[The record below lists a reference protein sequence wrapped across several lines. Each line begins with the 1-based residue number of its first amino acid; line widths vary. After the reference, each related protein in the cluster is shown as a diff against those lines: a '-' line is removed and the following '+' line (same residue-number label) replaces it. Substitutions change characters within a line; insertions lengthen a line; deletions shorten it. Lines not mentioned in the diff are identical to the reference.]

1 MSAFGG
7 TEPKR
12 PPNPLAEHPS
22 RYPVNNMDFSS
33 IRLKLASP
41 DEILSWSF
49 GEVIKPE
56 TINYRT
62 QRPEPEGLFSEK
74 IFGPER
80 DFECYCGKYRK
91 IRYKGII
98 CDRCG
103 VEVTRSIVR
112 RERFGHIKL
121 ASPVSHIWFLRGV
134 PSRMAMILN
143 VSLPDLEKVIY
154 FSSYIITQVNEE
166 AKTEAMKK
174 IDQEFR
180 VKLKETKN
188 EEEKEKLKVL
198 KEKERQILKEI
209 KKYKIISELEFREL
223 SLKYGE
229 AFEIGIGA
237 EAIKKIFEKI
247 DPEKLVQ
254 ELDQEAEIT
263 KNPLQIKK
271 ISRRLRLVKGFISS
285 NTRPEWMFLEMLPII
300 PPALRP
306 MVQLDG
312 GRFATSDL
320 NDLYRRVIN
329 RNNRLK
335 HLLELKAPEVI
346 TRNEKRMLQEAVD
359 ALIDNGMRKGQALTQ
374 STVGQKRSL
383 KSLSDILKGKQGRFR
398 QNLLGKRVDYSGRS
412 VIVIGPELKIDECG
426 LPKYMALELFRPFVI
441 NRLIAK
447 GLTSNIR
454 AASKFIET
462 EVPEVWEA
470 LEEVIKEKLVLLNR
484 APTLHRLGVQA
495 FKPMLHEGKAIRI
508 PALPTHAF
516 NADFDGD
523 QMAVHLPL
531 AEDAQAEAKNLM
543 LASRGILKPA
553 TGEPVAI
560 PTKDVV
566 LGCYYLTMMLD
577 NQKGEGKVFSSKEEC
592 LIAFENEVVDLNAK
606 IKIKDGNPS
615 KFIETTPGR
624 IIFNQILP
632 PDFSFINRTL
642 DQGALKRLE
651 TDVLDK
657 YGLSDTTVK
666 FLNDLKDLGFYYA
679 TISGISWSVYDL
691 KIPKEKEEIIKTA
704 QNLADENES
713 LYERGLLTKYER
725 RIKAIEI
732 WTEAKSKL
740 SDYVKKVLE
749 PSSPIRIMVDSKA
762 RGSWSVIDQLMGM
775 RGLFTNPAGEI
786 IELPVKNSFKEG
798 LTVLEYFIST
808 HGARKGLAD
817 TALRTATAGYL
828 TRRLIDVVQDI
839 VIQEGDCKDKEG
851 FVVFAK
857 DSEAVS
863 ESLGRRVMGRFSLEE
878 VKDGGGNLIV
888 KKGDLITRSQAEK
901 LENLKL
907 DKLRIRNLISCKS
920 RRGVCR
926 VCYGYDLSKNEM
938 VNLGEAVGIIT
949 AQAIGEP
956 GTQLTMRTFHT
967 GGVAGGGDITLGLP
981 RVEEIFEVRSPSNKG
996 VIGDVE
1002 GKVISIE
1009 QKGNQKLV
1017 KIESSDTKEV
1027 REYVLPPLVSSL
1039 VSERELVVPG
1049 LPLSEGSLDLNELFH
1064 LGGKNEVLRYIT
1076 REIKSI
1082 YFTSGEAIND
1092 KHIEMIVRQMFSRVR
1107 ILKGGDSNFIP
1118 GEVIELSRILTENDR
1133 LKEAGKNLVKYEL
1146 LLLGITKVALTTE
1159 SFLSAAS
1166 FQETAR
1172 VLIEAAVGGKVDNLR
1187 GLKEN
1192 VIIGR
1197 LIPAGTG
1204 FKARSEGRLV

>member
-1 MSAFGG
+1 MTRIKIRIIRVNSCIRVAF
-7 TEPKR
+7 
-12 PPNPLAEHPS
+12 
-22 RYPVNNMDFSS
+22 MDFNS
-33 IRLKLASP
+33 IRLRLASP
-41 DEILSWSF
+41 DEILDWSF

-74 IFGPER
+74 IFGPEK

-91 IRYKGII
+91 IRYKGIV

-121 ASPVSHIWFLRGV
+121 ASPVSHIWFLRGI
-134 PSRMAMILN
+134 PSRMAMVLD

-154 FSSYIITQVNEE
+154 FSSYIIIQVNEE

-180 VKLKETKN
+180 AKLKEVKS
-188 EEEKEKLKVL
+188 EENKEKLKIL

-209 KKYKIISELEFREL
+209 KKHKIISELEFREL

-229 AFEIGIGA
+229 VFEVGIGA
-237 EAIKKIFEKI
+237 EAIKKIFEEL
-247 DPEKLVQ
+247 DLEKLVQ
-254 ELDQEAEIT
+254 ELEEET
-263 KNPLQIKK
+263 KIIENPLQLKK
-271 ISRRLRLVKGFISS
+271 LTRRLRLIKGFIAS
-285 NTRPEWMFLEMLPII
+285 NSKAEWMFLTVIPVI

-412 VIVIGPELKIDECG
+412 VIVIGPELKIDQCG

-441 NRLIAK
+441 NRLMAK
-447 GLTSNIR
+447 GLVNNIR
-454 AASKFIET
+454 AAGKFIET
-462 EVPEVWEA
+462 ESPEVWEA
-470 LEEVIKEKLVLLNR
+470 LEEEIKKKLVLLNR

-495 FKPMLHEGKAIRI
+495 FRPLLHEGKAIRI

-531 AEDAQAEAKNLM
+531 AEDAQNEAEELM
-543 LASRGILKPA
+543 LASKGILKPA
-553 TGEPVAI
+553 TGEPIAI
-560 PTKDVV
+560 PTQDIV
-566 LGCYYLTMMLD
+566 LGCYYLTMMVD
-577 NQKGEGKVFSSKEEC
+577 NLKGEGKIFSSKEEC
-592 LIAFENEVVDLNAK
+592 LNAFENGVIDLQAK
-606 IKIKDGNPS
+606 VRVRLVSGQNEELV
-615 KFIETTPGR
+615 ETTAGR
-624 IIFNQILP
+624 IIFNEILP
-632 PDFSFINRTL
+632 ANINFINRTL
-642 DQGALKRLE
+642 NQADLKKLE
-651 TDVLDK
+651 MEVLDK
-657 YGLSDTTVK
+657 CGFGETTIW
-666 FLNDLKDLGFYYA
+666 FLNDLKDIGFKYA
-679 TISGISWSVYDL
+679 TISGISWSVEDL
-691 KIPKEKEEIIKTA
+691 KIPKEKDGVMAEAQKT
-704 QNLADENES
+704 ADENEA
-713 LYERGLLTKYER
+713 LYGQGLLTKYER
-725 RIKAIEI
+725 RAKAIEI

-740 SDYVKKVLE
+740 SDYVKKTLE
-749 PSSPIRIMVDSKA
+749 PANPVRIMVESKA
-762 RGSWSVIDQLMGM
+762 RGSWSVVDQMMGM

-817 TALRTATAGYL
+817 TALRTATAGHL
-828 TRRLIDVVQDI
+828 TRRLVDVVQD
-839 VIQEGDCKDKEG
+839 VVVQEEDCKDKEG
-851 FVVFAK
+851 FIIYAK
-857 DSEAVS
+857 DSEAIS
-863 ESLGRRVMGRFSLEE
+863 ESLGRRVLGRVALEE
-878 VKDGGGNLIV
+878 VKDGEKTII
-888 KKGDLITRSQAEK
+888 KKGDLIARPQAESIDRF
-901 LENLKL
+901 KL
-907 DKLRIRNLISCKS
+907 DKLRVRDLISCKS
-920 RRGVCR
+920 RKGVCR
-926 VCYGYDLSKNEM
+926 ICYGFDLSKNEIIE
-938 VNLGEAVGIIT
+938 LGEAVGIIT

-967 GGVAGGGDITLGLP
+967 GGVAGVGDITMGLP
-981 RVEEIFEVRSPSNKG
+981 RVEEIFEVRSPSSKG
-996 VIGDVE
+996 IISDVE
-1002 GKVISIE
+1002 GKVIAVE
-1009 QKGNQKLV
+1009 QKGNQKTV
-1017 KIESSDTKEV
+1017 KIETSDTKET
-1027 REYVLPPLVSSL
+1027 REYVLPSL
-1039 VSERELVVPG
+1039 TSAMVSEDELIIRG
-1049 LPLSEGSLDLNELFH
+1049 QQLSEGSLDLNELFR
-1064 LGGKNEVLRYIT
+1064 LGGKAEVTRYII
-1076 REIKSI
+1076 RQIKNV
-1082 YFTSGEAIND
+1082 YFTAGESIND
-1092 KHIEMIVRQMFSRVR
+1092 KHIELIVRQMFSRVR
-1107 ILKGGDSNFIP
+1107 ILDGGGSLFIP
-1118 GEVIELSRILTENDR
+1118 GEVLESNRVLNENDQ
-1133 LKEAGKNLVKYEL
+1133 LKEKGKKPAKFEQ

-1172 VLIEAAVGGKVDNLR
+1172 VLIDAATGGKIDNLR

-1204 FKARSEGRLV
+1204 FKARAEGKLV

>member
-1 MSAFGG
+1 
-7 TEPKR
+7 
-12 PPNPLAEHPS
+12 
-22 RYPVNNMDFSS
+22 MDFNS
-33 IRLKLASP
+33 IRLRLASP
-41 DEILSWSF
+41 DEILSWSH
-49 GEVIKPE
+49 GEVLKPE

-74 IFGPER
+74 IYGPER

-134 PSRMAMILN
+134 PSRMAMILD
-143 VSLPDLEKVIY
+143 VSLPNLEKVIY

-180 VKLKETKN
+180 SKLKESKN
-188 EEEKEKLKVL
+188 EEEKEKFKVL
-198 KEKERQILKEI
+198 KEKERIILKEI

-229 AFEIGIGA
+229 VFEVGIGA
-237 EAIKKIFEKI
+237 EAIKKIFEGI
-247 DPEKLVQ
+247 DLDNIVK
-254 ELDQEAEIT
+254 ELERDLSIAG
-263 KNPLQIKK
+263 NPLQIKK
-271 ISRRLRLVKGFISS
+271 LTRRLRLIKGFSVS
-285 NTRPEWMFLEMLPII
+285 NSRPEWMFLDVIPVI

-312 GRFATSDL
+312 GRYATSDL

-374 STVGQKRSL
+374 ATVGQKRSL

-441 NRLIAK
+441 NRLISK
-447 GLTSNIR
+447 GLVNNIR
-454 AASKFIET
+454 AAGKFIET
-462 EVPEVWEA
+462 ESSEVWEA
-470 LEEVIKEKLVLLNR
+470 LEEVIKDKLVLLNR

-495 FKPMLHEGKAIRI
+495 FHPRLHEGKAIRI

-531 AEDAQAEAKNLM
+531 SEDAQAEARNLM

-553 TGEPVAI
+553 TGEPVAV
-560 PTKDVV
+560 PTNDIV
-566 LGCYYLTMMLD
+566 LGCYWLTMMVDDL
-577 NQKGEGKVFSSKEEC
+577 KGEGKIFSSKEEC
-592 LIAFENEVVDLNAK
+592 LNAFENEVIDLQAK
-606 IKIKDGNPS
+606 IKVRMASNKSEGN
-615 KFIETTPGR
+615 KEEIIETNAGR
-624 IIFNQILP
+624 VIFNEILP
-632 PDFSFINRTL
+632 PDISFVNKTL
-642 DQGALKRLE
+642 NKNDLQKIE
-651 TDVLDK
+651 MEVLDK
-657 YGLSDTTVK
+657 YGFSDETSR
-666 FLNDLKDLGFYYA
+666 FLNDLKNTGFSYA
-679 TISGISWSVYDL
+679 TQSGISWSVFDL
-691 KIPKEKEEIIKTA
+691 KIPKEKEEIINAA
-704 QNLADENES
+704 QKLADENET
-713 LYERGLLTKYER
+713 LYEQGLLTKYER
-725 RIKAIEI
+725 RTKAIEI

-740 SDYVKKVLE
+740 SDYVKKVL
-749 PSSPIRIMVDSKA
+749 PLTSPVRIMVESKA

-828 TRRLIDVVQDI
+828 TRRLVDVVQDI
-839 VIQEGDCKDKEG
+839 TIQEEDCKDKEG
-851 FVVFAK
+851 FIIHAK
-857 DSEAVS
+857 DSEAIS
-863 ESLGRRVMGRFSLEE
+863 ENLGKRVMGRISLEE
-878 VKDGGGNLIV
+878 VKDENGKAVI
-888 KKGDLITRSQAEK
+888 KKGDLISRHQAEIVDH
-901 LENLKL
+901 LKL
-907 DKLRIRNLISCKS
+907 DRLRVRSLISCKS
-920 RRGVCR
+920 RKGVCQI
-926 VCYGYDLSKNEM
+926 CYGYDLSKNQIVE
-938 VNLGEAVGIIT
+938 LGEAVGIIT

-956 GTQLTMRTFHT
+956 GTQMTMRTFHT
-967 GGVAGGGDITLGLP
+967 GGVAGGDDITLGLP
-981 RVEEIFEVRSPSNKG
+981 RVEEIFEARSPSSKG
-996 VIGDVE
+996 LICDVE
-1002 GKVISIE
+1002 GQVKSVE
-1009 QKGNQKLV
+1009 HKENQKII
-1017 KIESSDTKEV
+1017 KIETADTKEI
-1027 REYVLPPLVSSL
+1027 REYILPPLT
-1039 VSERELVVPG
+1039 SEIVAEGELVVRG
-1049 LPLSEGSLDLNELFH
+1049 QQLSEGSLDLGELFR
-1064 LGGKNEVLRYIT
+1064 LGDKPEVSRYII
-1076 REIKSI
+1076 REIKNV
-1082 YFTSGEAIND
+1082 YFTSGESIND
-1092 KHIEMIVRQMFSRVR
+1092 KHIEMIIRQMFSRAR
-1107 ILKGGDSNFIP
+1107 ILDGGDSAFIP
-1118 GEVIELSRILTENDR
+1118 GEVLELNRVLSENDK
-1133 LKEAGKNLVKYEL
+1133 LNQAGKNSVKYEQML
-1146 LLLGITKVALTTE
+1146 SGITKVALTTE

-1172 VLIEAAVGGKVDNLR
+1172 VLIDAAVSGKADNLR

-1204 FKARSEGRLV
+1204 FRRRTEGRPV

>member
-1 MSAFGG
+1 
-7 TEPKR
+7 
-12 PPNPLAEHPS
+12 
-22 RYPVNNMDFSS
+22 MD
-33 IRLKLASP
+33 
-41 DEILSWSF
+41 WSF
-49 GEVIKPE
+49 GEVVKPE

-74 IFGPER
+74 IFGPEK

-91 IRYKGII
+91 IRYKGIV

-134 PSRMAMILN
+134 PSRMAMLID

-154 FSSYIITQVNEE
+154 FSSYIITSVNEE

-180 VKLKETKN
+180 SKLKEAKTDEDKD
-188 EEEKEKLKVL
+188 KLKVL
-198 KEKERQILKEI
+198 KDKERLILKEI
-209 KKYKIISELEFREL
+209 KRHKIITELEFREL

-229 AFEIGIGA
+229 VFEVGIGA
-237 EAIKKIFEKI
+237 EAIKRIFEEI
-247 DPEKLVQ
+247 NL
-254 ELDQEAEIT
+254 EALAKEVDSEVNAEN
-263 KNPLQIKK
+263 NPLQIKK
-271 ISRRLRLVKGFISS
+271 MSRRLRLVNGLLNSGA
-285 NTRPEWMFLEMLPII
+285 RPEWMFLDVIPVI

-346 TRNEKRMLQEAVD
+346 TRNEKRMLQEAID

-374 STVGQKRSL
+374 STIGQKRSL

-412 VIVIGPELKIDECG
+412 VIVIGPELNIDECG
-426 LPKYMALELFRPFVI
+426 LPKYMALELFRPFII
-441 NRLIAK
+441 NKLITK
-447 GLTSNIR
+447 GLVNNIR
-454 AASKFIET
+454 AAGKFIET

-470 LEEVIKEKLVLLNR
+470 LEEVIKEKYVLLNR

-495 FKPMLHEGKAIRI
+495 FKPRLHEGKAIRI
-508 PALPTHAF
+508 PAMPTTAF

-531 AEDAQAEAKNLM
+531 TDEAQKEAREIM
-543 LASRGILKPA
+543 LASHGILKPA
-553 TGEPVAI
+553 TGSPVAV
-560 PTKDVV
+560 PTKDMV
-566 LGCYYLTMMLD
+566 LGCYYLTMETAGRR
-577 NQKGEGKVFSSKEEC
+577 GEGKVFSSENEC
-592 LIAFENEVVDLNAK
+592 LLALDNDFIDLHAK
-606 IKIKDGNPS
+606 IKLSRKDE
-615 KFIETTPGR
+615 KEHLETTPGR
-624 IIFNQILP
+624 VIFNRVLP
-632 PDFSFINRTL
+632 AGFPFVNNVFSQ
-642 DQGALKRLE
+642 DELKKLE
-651 TDVLDK
+651 VQVLDR
-657 YGLSDTTVK
+657 YGFSDISVK
-666 FLNDLKDLGFYYA
+666 FLNDLKDLGFKYA

-691 KIPKEKEEIIKTA
+691 KIPAEKDGIVAEA
-704 QNLADENES
+704 QKLADENED
-713 LYERGLLTKYER
+713 LYEQGLFTKYER
-725 RIKAIEI
+725 RAKAIEI

-740 SDYVKKVLE
+740 SDYVKKTLGPE
-749 PSSPIRIMVDSKA
+749 SPVKIMVDSKA
-762 RGSWSVIDQLMGM
+762 RGSWSVVDQLMGM

-828 TRRLIDVVQDI
+828 TRRLVDVVQDL
-839 VIQEGDCKDKEG
+839 VVHEEDCKDKDG
-851 FVVFAK
+851 FMAHAK
-857 DSEAVS
+857 DTEAIY
-863 ESLGRRVMGRFSLEE
+863 ESLGRRVMGRVSLEE
-878 VKDGGGNLIV
+878 LKDDDGKVIV
-888 KKGDLITRSQAEK
+888 KKGEVITRDKAEAVDRLK
-901 LENLKL
+901 LE
-907 DKLRIRNLISCKS
+907 KLRIRNLISCRA

-926 VCYGYDLSKNEM
+926 ICYGYDLSKNQL
-938 VNLGEAVGIIT
+938 VRLGEAVGIIT

-967 GGVAGGGDITLGLP
+967 GGVAGVGDITLGLP
-981 RVEEIFEVRSPSNKG
+981 RVEEIFEVRPPSNKG
-996 VIGDVE
+996 MISDVE
-1002 GKVISIE
+1002 GKVISVE
-1009 QKGNQKLV
+1009 HKAGQRMV
-1017 KIESSDTKEV
+1017 KIETSDTKET
-1027 REYVLPPLVSSL
+1027 REYVLPPMTSALVA
-1039 VSERELVVPG
+1039 EGELVTRG
-1049 LPLSEGSLDLNELFH
+1049 QELSEGSLDLIELFK
-1064 LGGKNEVLRYIT
+1064 LGEKQAVSRYIT
-1076 REIKSI
+1076 REIKNV

-1092 KHIEMIVRQMFSRVR
+1092 KHIETIVRQMFSRVR
-1107 ILKGGDSNFIP
+1107 IIDGGDSAFIP
-1118 GEVIELSRILTENDR
+1118 GEVIELNIILNENDR
-1133 LKEAGKNLVKYEL
+1133 LKEDGENLIRFEQ

-1172 VLIEAAVGGKVDNLR
+1172 VLIDAAVVGKSDTLR

-1204 FKARSEGRLV
+1204 FKARREGEVA